1 MNKRTL
7 SILATTLFLLAGAC
21 GGGGDETTESGGN
34 GDMSMAEAV
43 PVTITASKF
52 KFQPDTF
59 DGHSTHTVDLTFV
72 NEDDVEHSFTIDE
85 LDVNVEAAGGQ
96 EATASFTP
104 DKAGTFEYY
113 CTYHPDMT
121 GTFKVK

>member
-1 MNKRTL
+1 MRKRSLLTL
-7 SILATTLFLLAGAC
+7 VAAVLLLAGAC
-21 GGGGDETTESGGN
+21 GGGDEGPDAGGN
-34 GDMSMAEAV
+34 GDMSMAEPV
-43 PVTITASKF
+43 PVTITASNF
-52 KFQPDTF
+52 KFQPETF

-72 NEDDVEHSFTIDE
+72 NEDDVKHSFTIDE
-85 LDVNVEAAGGQ
+85 LDVNVEAVGGQ

-104 DKAGTFEYY
+104 EEAGTYDYY